1 MKKKYMSP
9 RMQEVW
15 IGGNAMLCTSG
26 LVSGEGGSVD
36 PDDNPYEGEFMSL
49 DDDWKTW

>member
-9 RMQEVW
+9 CMREVW

-26 LVSGEGGSVD
+26 EGGNVD

-49 DDDWKTW
+49 DDDWKIW